1 MANSTPSV
9 PGFKPGGAAGNINL
23 YLDLAGGEVQ
33 SAYERK
39 TIMRERHR
47 VFSLNGGKSLRFP
60 RVGRATAAYH
70 VPGTELTGGNIQ
82 NDEIILTSD
91 DALVADVFMSGI
103 DEIMSN
109 FSVRSEW
116 MKELG
121 NELAVK
127 HDANILR
134 AVIKAARSAD
144 LLGAGASTPVTDQ
157 ALASNAQKLFDAIS
171 KAKETMDIK
180 NVDVSQDVFAV
191 LPTASWYLM
200 ARSDKNLNRDYN
212 SGDASLR
219 KFALQSIDGIEIL
232 KSNIMPFGVND
243 TANTAIPARY
253 RANYTNTVGAVW
265 TKNAV
270 ATAEVEALE
279 FQTVNQPEK
288 RGTLLYAAYTSG
300 TDVFRAAEAVE
311 LVTTA

>member
-9 PGFKPGGAAGNINL
+9 PGFKPGAGAGNINL

-60 RVGRATAAYH
+60 RIGKASAAYH
-70 VPGTELTGGNIQ
+70 VPGTELTGGQIQ
-82 NDEIILTSD
+82 NDEIVLTSD
-91 DALVADVFMSGI
+91 DALVADVFMAGI

-121 NELAVK
+121 RVLAEK

-134 AVIKAARSAD
+134 AVVKAARTAD
-144 LLGAGASTPVTDQ
+144 LLGAGAATPVSDQ

-180 NVDVSQDVFAV
+180 NVDVSQDVYAV

-212 SGDASLR
+212 GGDATLR
-219 KFALQSIDGIEIL
+219 KFTLQSVDGIEIL

-243 TANTAIPARY
+243 TSNTAIPARY

>member
-1 MANSTPSV
+1 MANSIPSV

-33 SAYERK
+33 SAYERA

-60 RVGRATAAYH
+60 RIGRASAAYH
-70 VPGTELTGGNIQ
+70 TPGVELVGGQIQ
-82 NDEIILTSD
+82 NDEIVLTSD

-103 DEIMSN
+103 DEIMTN

-121 NELAVK
+121 RVLAEK

-134 AVIKAARSAD
+134 AVVKAARTPD
-144 LLGAGASTPVTDQ
+144 LLGAGAATPVTDQ

-180 NVDVSQDVFAV
+180 NVDISQDVYAV

-212 SGDASLR
+212 GGDATLR
-219 KFALQSIDGIEIL
+219 KFTLQSVDGIEIL

-243 TANTAIPARY
+243 SANNAIPARY

-311 LVTTA
+311 LVTTV